1 MKYINM
7 ILAVVLVSIVAVNA
21 AQKTSFTQRE
31 VRDPRQ
37 LAVHL
42 EANAADAESRFQA
55 VSAYFADGIL
65 SQGGLAIDTDAS
77 EFKTTSTVY
86 YTLDGIQYSKAA
98 TTALVFTA
106 ANTINVGQSTNS
118 AFYGSWLIEVNAA
131 GTVATK
137 PAGGLTNQVY
147 TSPAASLAALPA
159 PTAANVAIGTVTIK
173 ADAGDAFTANTT
185 DMTTNSTTFV
195 DAAIKVMP

>member
-1 MKYINM
+1 MKYLNIF
-7 ILAVVLVSIVAVNA
+7 LVLVLVVGIVHAQ
-21 AQKTSFTQRE
+21 QKTEFSQRE

-42 EANAADAESRFQA
+42 GANAADAESRLQA
-55 VSAYFADGIL
+55 VSAFFADGIL

-77 EFKTTSTVY
+77 EFKTESTIY
-86 YTLDGIQYSKAA
+86 YTVNGIQYSKVAS
-98 TTALVFTA
+98 TGLTFTA
-106 ANTINVGQSTNS
+106 ANTINVAASTNS
-118 AFYGSWLIEVNAA
+118 AFYGSWLIEMNAA

-147 TSPAASLAALPA
+147 TTAAASLAALPA

-173 ADAGDAFTANTT
+173 ADAGDAFVANTT

-195 DAAIKVMP
+195 DAAIKVIP

>member
-1 MKYINM
+1 MKYLNIVLGL
-7 ILAVVLVSIVAVNA
+7 ILIATVVH
-21 AQKTSFTQRE
+21 AQQKSDLTIAE
-31 VRDPRQ
+31 VRDPVR
-37 LAVHL
+37 LRRFL
-42 EANAADAESRFQA
+42 NENAADAESRFDA
-55 VSAYFADGIL
+55 VSAFFADGIL
-65 SQGGLAIDTDAS
+65 SQGGLAIDADAS
-77 EFKTTSTVY
+77 EFKTVNTIY
-86 YTLDGIQYSKAA
+86 YTLDGIQYSKVA

-106 ANTINVGQSTNS
+106 ANTINVAESTNS

-147 TSPAASLAALPA
+147 TSPAAALAALPA

-195 DAAIKVMP
+195 DAALKVIP